1 MKIVFLS
8 LAVCSTAYM
17 CAGESWLLPIGEAE
31 PLEAKN
37 VSFEEGPF
45 GGRAVHVA
53 TNGVIRYAI
62 PREWRGYAPKGSV
75 SVWFKQDWTPIGA
88 SLYRDRDSDF
98 DGSWTRPLWQSVWLR
113 TLLRCGTVGMGG
125 GIFGTVSVRKERAS
139 VQWRSLVYEGDWH
152 NLTMTWMVGGSL
164 CAYLDGVLRAKKPVK
179 ATEKI
184 KFGPAVSLG
193 FGDYEY
199 GLGGT
204 IGSVEFFREALEAK
218 TVNALVAQVNPKRT
232 EMLDWS
238 ATVGEK
244 KSIRFR
250 TLDLRTGERAE
261 YVREVMP
268 EKAGLFRLHE
278 NGTTFELVA
287 LEKADKGN
295 GAAAASSKPTL
306 LCSYDCTK
314 EYSTNVWNDCGS
326 HIVTNGTLVYREVDE
341 IVPGCG
347 VMYRAKVRHPG
358 KRHIVEIDFP
368 DDARRDYSLAVHHV
382 AFGVLHCGTL
392 DCAGIITGVDYPL
405 SNEMR
410 TKRLVVW
417 PDGDEVA
424 LMVYGYRV
432 LPASRPPAVAAVR
445 FYEDGDVPLV
455 GTTGA
460 DKRTVG
466 HWDEDPSM
474 DANQAHMNPLAIR
487 NANLESWRIKWER
500 IVERM
505 KWQGL
510 NAWNIQVVSYEGD
523 VTFMNA
529 TFDHFSKYALCDGR
543 CPGWAELGADILSR
557 NGFDFYCRLNDRP
570 YEWFVSLC
578 GVDDAAKISFGTKG
592 RGKRTKHAL
601 NFLRPEVQAAY
612 TAEIRAYR
620 DKFRVYPHFRGI
632 TMNEAWGIRFEDLSV
647 GYDDYTI
654 GLFEKE
660 SGVRVPSGNMEA
672 RQAFLTAPERR
683 GRWLDWRSGKVEEIL
698 RSFVAI
704 LRERG
709 DDKLELQY
717 WIPARALVKHMGDWP
732 NADLADTYR
741 EQGIDLAALNNI
753 PGLRVVPCVRPDY
766 FRTHV
771 NRFDLNEPYYNLS
784 PEESALFN
792 GKGLSSYGL
801 FLHANLE
808 IFPNL
813 AVRKSHWKWPM
824 WTTPALY
831 ARNQVQ
837 IYDFAPPH
845 PVSEW
850 TTELIAHILA
860 EYDVQDLWHGW
871 WGITESGEHD
881 AYRRFYNAYTS
892 IPRGRFDVL
901 ADWTNDPI
909 AIRTAKDKGWYA
921 VNRLAF
927 PVTLKGRNTDGTLLS
942 FAFGPHEVKYFG
954 SDWQGV
960 AKSLS
965 AELSAKART
974 YFADIRRKL
983 DAIENAGAG
992 APQLKEV
999 LSRMTAAEKEGRW
1012 GLVRALH
1019 LTEAARAARLA
1030 APTLVSP
1037 RLDFDTKEIVL
1048 RVMNFD
1054 SKPYAARFRI
1064 AKCKG
1069 KNLRAVEPE
1078 GKSIVI
1084 APGQEG
1090 EVRLGLEGRK
1100 TIRYLGSGRITIVAE
1115 QERESTEYVF
1125 SFFSEMCAKWVARNE
1140 MPNLGRS
1147 RTLTSRLPEE
1157 AKDAGLK
1164 GRLER
1169 LEAKIGK
1176 GNRLTCRYALMA
1188 APDASGLRFVAEV
1201 ENPEFVPPTDLGKLY
1216 KGDSIQLYFDQQNL
1230 TQSNGRKDYADGVV
1244 ILQLGLLKGARPTA
1258 WLEHPANRLLPEVDL
1273 SVESRDGKLIYD
1285 AFIPKSVL
1293 SKARI
1298 APGECIGMGILVN
1311 DYMTD
1316 AEGVFSTGGLFG
1328 KESPFMNPASWRH
1341 YYFR

>member
-1 MKIVFLS
+1 M
-8 LAVCSTAYM
+8 Y
-17 CAGESWLLPIGEAE
+17 AGESWLLPIGEAE

-37 VSFEEGPF
+37 VSLEEGLL

-53 TNGVIRYAI
+53 TNGVIRYAV
-62 PREWRGYAPKGSV
+62 PEAWRGQAPNGSV

-88 SLYRDRDSDF
+88 AIYRDRDSDF

-113 TLLRCGTVGMGG
+113 TLVKCGTVELDG
-125 GIFGTVSVRKERAS
+125 GIFGVVRAGERMRPII
-139 VQWRSLVYEGDWH
+139 WRGLVFAGDWH
-152 NLTMTWMVGGSL
+152 NLTLTWEAGGKVRG
-164 CAYLDGVLRAKKPVK
+164 YLDGILRTEGVVKSKKKVSLGS
-179 ATEKI
+179 EI
-184 KFGPAVSLG
+184 SLG
-193 FGDYEY
+193 FGSYEY
-199 GLGGT
+199 GLGGM
-204 IGSVEFFREALEAK
+204 IGSVELFREALDAK
-218 TVNALVAQVNPKRT
+218 AVNALVAQVHPKRT

-261 YVREVMP
+261 YTREVTP
-268 EKAGLFRLHE
+268 EKAGLFRLQE
-278 NGTTFELVA
+278 NGATFQLMA
-287 LEKADKGN
+287 LERDQGS
-295 GAAAASSKPTL
+295 GIRDQTSGGKPVL
-306 LCSYDCTK
+306 LAEYDCTK
-314 EYSTNVWNDCGS
+314 EYPTNVWNDCGS
-326 HIVTNGTLVYREVDE
+326 HIVTNGTLVYREADE
-341 IVPGCG
+341 IIPGCG

-358 KRHIVEIDFP
+358 KRHVVEIDFP

-417 PDGDEVA
+417 PDCDEVA

-432 LPASRPPAVAAVR
+432 LPAARPPAVAAVR

-455 GTTGA
+455 GTTGS
-460 DKRTVG
+460 DKRTVA

-487 NANLESWRIKWER
+487 NADLESWRVKWER

-510 NAWNIQVVSYEGD
+510 NAWDIQVVSYEGD
-523 VTFMNA
+523 VTFMNV

-543 CPGWAELGADILSR
+543 CPGWAELGADIFGR
-557 NGFDFYCRLNDRP
+557 HGFDFYCRLNDRP
-570 YEWFVSLC
+570 YEWFVKLC
-578 GVDDAAKISFGTKG
+578 GVDDAAKISFGMKS
-592 RGKRTKHAL
+592 RGKRTQHML

-612 TAEIRAYR
+612 ATEIRAYR

-654 GLFEKE
+654 GLFEQE
-660 SGVRVPSGNMEA
+660 TGVKVPSGDRES

-683 GRWLDWRSGKVEEIL
+683 GRWLAWRCRKVEEIL
-698 RSFVAI
+698 RSFVSI
-704 LRERG
+704 LHEKG
-709 DDKLELQY
+709 DSALELQY
-717 WIPARALVKHMGDWP
+717 WIPARALIQHMGDWP
-732 NADLADTYR
+732 NVDLADTYR
-741 EQGIDLAALNNI
+741 EQGIDLAALNAI

-771 NRFDLNEPYYNLS
+771 NRFDFNEPYYNLS
-784 PEESALFN
+784 PEESELFN
-792 GKGLSSYGL
+792 GKGLSSYGI

-813 AVRKSHWKWPM
+813 AVKESHWKWPM

-831 ARNQVQ
+831 SRNQVQ

-850 TTELIAHILA
+850 TTELIAHVLA

-892 IPRGRFDVL
+892 IPRGRFDKL
-901 ADWTNDPI
+901 AGWTNDPV
-909 AIRTAKDKGWYA
+909 AIRTAKGRGWYA

-927 PVTLKGRNTDGTLLS
+927 PVTLKGENADGSALS
-942 FAFGPHEVKYFG
+942 LSFGPHEVRY
-954 SDWQGV
+954 SNSEWQGD

-965 AELSAKART
+965 VELSAKAKA
-974 YFADIRRKL
+974 YFADIRHKL
-983 DAIENAGAG
+983 NAIDAAGAG
-992 APQLKEV
+992 ASQLKEV

-1019 LTEAARAARLA
+1019 LTEAARNARLA

-1048 RVMNFD
+1048 RVLNFD

-1064 AKCKG
+1064 AKCPNK
-1069 KNLRAVEPE
+1069 KLQVVEPE
-1078 GKSIVI
+1078 GKELMVE
-1084 APGQEG
+1084 PGKEG
-1090 EVRLGLEGRK
+1090 EVRLGLAGCQ
-1100 TIRYLGSGRITIVAE
+1100 TVRYLGSGRFTIVAE
-1115 QERESTEYVF
+1115 QGAAATEYIF
-1125 SFFSEMCAKWVARNE
+1125 SFFSEKCAKWVPRDK
-1140 MPNLGRS
+1140 MPNLEKA

-1157 AKDAGLK
+1157 AKDAEQK
-1164 GRLER
+1164 RRLER

-1201 ENPEFVPPTDLGKLY
+1201 ENPEFVPPADLGKLY

-1230 TQSNGRKDYADGVV
+1230 TQSNGRKDYPDGVV
-1244 ILQLGLLKGARPTA
+1244 ILQLGLLKGKQPMA
-1258 WLEHPANRLLPEVDL
+1258 WLEHPANRLLPEVEL
-1273 SVESRDGKLIYD
+1273 TVKSRDGKLVYD

-1293 SKARI
+1293 SKVRI
-1298 APGECIGMGILVN
+1298 ESGECIGMGILVN
-1311 DYMTD
+1311 NYLTD

-1341 YYFR
+1341 YYFP